1 MSGFKTDIISE
12 ACIQHQA
19 MEIMK
24 LKAQLAAMTK
34 KADGTMC

>member
-24 LKAQLAAMTK
+24 LKAQLAAMTQ